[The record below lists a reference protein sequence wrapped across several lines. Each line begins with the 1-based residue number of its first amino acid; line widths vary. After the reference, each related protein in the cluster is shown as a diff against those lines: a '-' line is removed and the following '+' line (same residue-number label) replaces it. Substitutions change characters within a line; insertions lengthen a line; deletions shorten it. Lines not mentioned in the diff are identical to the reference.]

1 MSGGRF
7 ALSGCL
13 KISVESC
20 WFFIAKH
27 ALQEQH
33 SWELTNNYA
42 NLAAKYPE
50 VVDGITRFCLSND
63 FSTATPDKT
72 VTKYYDKYGKVQN
85 GTRRN
90 ISPNCFFTC
99 ATIEESM

>member
-1 MSGGRF
+1 LFKDISGVMLVLYSKTRF
-7 ALSGCL
+7 AGAALMGARQQLRQSGS
-13 KISVESC
+13 KKRNSRFE
-20 WFFIAKH
+20 
-27 ALQEQH
+27 
-33 SWELTNNYA
+33 
-42 NLAAKYPE
+42 AKYPE

>member
-33 SWELTNNYA
+33 SWELANNYA
-42 NLAAKYPE
+42 NLAAKS
-50 VVDGITRFCLSND
+50 V
-63 FSTATPDKT
+63 TADLR
-72 VTKYYDKYGKVQN
+72 QN
-85 GTRRN
+85 IRKSLT
-90 ISPNCFFTC
+90 
-99 ATIEESM
+99 A